1 MPAMDARLLVAAAE
15 NDVIG
20 RDGDLPWHL
29 PGDLKRFAALTRGHA
44 VVMGRR
50 THDSIVARLGHPLP
64 GRRSIVIS
72 RSLAGA
78 PDVPGVEVV
87 GGPEDAAAAAGDGP
101 WFVIGGATV
110 YTALLPVADTIELT
124 RVHADVE
131 GDTRMPEG
139 WLDGF
144 TVVGSEPGPAA
155 EGGPAYTYLTLARA

>member
-1 MPAMDARLLVAAAE
+1 MDARLLVAASDD
-15 NDVIG
+15 DVIG
-20 RDGDLPWHL
+20 RDGDLPWHIR
-29 PGDLKRFAALTRGHA
+29 GDLKRFAALTRGHA
-44 VVMGRR
+44 VVMGRA

-72 RSLAGA
+72 RSLTGA
-78 PDVPGVEVV
+78 DGVEVV
-87 GGPEDAAAAAGDGP
+87 GSPGAAVDAAGDGT

-110 YTALLPVADTIELT
+110 YAALLPVAATIELT

-144 TVVGSEPGPAA
+144 AVVTSQPGTTTGDEPAH
-155 EGGPAYTYLTLARA
+155 TFLTLARV

>member
-78 PDVPGVEVV
+78 PDVPE
-87 GGPEDAAAAAGDGP
+87 
-101 WFVIGGATV
+101 IG
-110 YTALLPVADTIELT
+110 
-124 RVHADVE
+124 
-131 GDTRMPEG
+131 
-139 WLDGF
+139 
-144 TVVGSEPGPAA
+144 
-155 EGGPAYTYLTLARA
+155 RAHV